1 MEPKLIGYDPEYKEH
16 KRMYELMSNL
26 IDNVFR
32 VPRHAV
38 GFSEV
43 VYG

>member
-1 MEPKLIGYDPEYKEH
+1 MDQKLIGYDPEYEEH
-16 KRMYELMSNL
+16 KRMYEFMAYL

-32 VPRHAV
+32 VPRHVV
-38 GFSEV
+38 GFPEV